1 MPGFFQ
7 HESKE
12 ERSLVLLSFF
22 TLFGILAGHTL
33 LETARDALFVTRVSP
48 THLPFVYIAIALIGV
63 LTSRLTGLGS
73 GAVRYYTITAAL
85 LVASFVDVVFWL
97 FLYKRDGFVVYAFYV
112 WTGLFASWI
121 VTSFWVALTPAV
133 TITQAKRLY
142 GPIGAGA
149 LFGAVA
155 GSGTARLLLLTPGL
169 RKLIL
174 VSAAISIW
182 TAVGPAMMFGRHVA
196 KTVAAVKPPRR
207 ERAREAMRAT
217 LESRYV
223 LKVLGLV
230 LLATSIGTF
239 ADYVLKNEVAAHI
252 AKVKIGPFFAEF
264 AFFTN
269 IGALCLQLFFLDRLL
284 RWAGVHRALAVIPL
298 LFIAFSTAGLAIPAL
313 IAAVLVKGTDASLR
327 TSLLKTGTEL
337 FLFPVDERLRPRAKF
352 AVDLFGQRF
361 GQALASVAILG
372 VVAAH
377 ASTTA
382 LFVTIGVLAVAWF
395 ALLPTLRSGYLA
407 CFRSNLESGELA
419 LDFDLPPPDLESLEA
434 LILALNSS
442 RDAEVLTA
450 LDLLEQQRK
459 TKLVPS
465 LILFHP
471 SQPVVTRALDI
482 LEADGRKDLTPIL
495 TRLRTH
501 PEPKVRAA
509 AVRVLATLEAPD
521 DLIQKFLDDK
531 ESRVRA
537 TAAVALARRG
547 LFDDAKLEALVA
559 NDDPKEQH
567 ALQTSLLRAIR
578 RQPDPRFVPLVRKL
592 ATTKDRGV
600 MVELARTMGVLRD
613 PEFIEALI
621 SYLAFGDPREPARQA
636 LVRYGEPAAK
646 ALIDA
651 MTDPKTAYI
660 VRRQIP
666 RTLAGFDPALAAGPL
681 TARLAE
687 EKDLAMARNLLR
699 ALAHLQKRRPSAVR
713 NRRFYAKL
721 LRDRFMMLHHYRAW
735 HASLEIDSEAHA
747 EHQTSAREL
756 LTGLLHEKERI
767 LEEHAFTLVAL
778 IDEKEDYDAILR
790 GLRDSNQKSRAASL
804 ELLENVAPSAVRD
817 EVLTIAHGTHPTRP
831 PSVESTLRALLD
843 EPSETLT
850 ALAVYHA
857 EELGFE
863 GFVAP
868 PNSMRLGVDAHA

>member
-1 MPGFFQ
+1 MPGFFR
-7 HESKE
+7 HETKE

-33 LETARDALFVTRVSP
+33 LETARDALFITRVSP
-48 THLPFVYIAIALIGV
+48 THLPFVYIAIALVGIV
-63 LTSRLTGLGS
+63 TSRLTGFGK
-73 GAVRYYTITAAL
+73 GVARYYAITAAL
-85 LVASFVDVVFWL
+85 LGAAAVDVVFWFL
-97 FLYKRDGFVVYAFYV
+97 LYKRDGFVVYAFYV

-121 VTSFWVALTPAV
+121 VTSFWIALTPAV

-174 VSAAISIW
+174 VSATVSIL
-182 TAVGPAMMFGRHVA
+182 TAVGPSMMFARHVA

-207 ERAREAMRAT
+207 ERARDAMRAT
-217 LESRYV
+217 FENRYV
-223 LKVLGLV
+223 LSVLFLV

-269 IGALCLQLFFLDRLL
+269 VAALALQLFFLDRLL

-298 LFIAFSTAGLAIPAL
+298 LFLTFSTAGMAIPAL
-313 IAAVLVKGTDASLR
+313 FAAILLKGSDASLR

-352 AVDLFGQRF
+352 AVDLFGQRI

-377 ASTTA
+377 ASTRT
-382 LFVTIGVLAVAWF
+382 LLITIGVLALAWV
-395 ALLPTLRSGYLA
+395 ALLPQLRLGYLA
-407 CFRSNLESGELA
+407 LFRRNLESGELG
-419 LDFDLPPPDLESLEA
+419 LDFELPPPDLESLEA
-434 LILALNSS
+434 MILALNSS

-450 LDLLEQQRK
+450 LDLLEQQGK

-465 LILFHP
+465 LILFHA

-482 LEADGRKDLTPIL
+482 LEADGRKDLAPIL
-495 TRLRTH
+495 TRLRGH
-501 PEPKVRAA
+501 GEAKVRAA
-509 AVRVLATLEAPD
+509 AVRVLASLDAPNDLLE
-521 DLIQKFLDDK
+521 KYLDDA
-531 ESRVRA
+531 ELRVRA

-547 LFDDAKLEALVA
+547 VLDDAKLETLAA
-559 NDDPKEQH
+559 NEDPKEEH
-567 ALQTSLLRAIR
+567 ALRTSLLHAIR
-578 RQPDPRFVPLVRKL
+578 RQPDPRFLPLVHKFSE
-592 ATTKDRGV
+592 TKDRGV
-600 MVELARTMGVLRD
+600 MVELARAMAVLGD
-613 PEFIEALI
+613 PKFIAPLI

-636 LVRYGEPAAK
+636 LVRYGEAAAK
-646 ALIDA
+646 ALIAA
-651 MTDPKTAYI
+651 MRDRDTPYT

-666 RTLAGFDPALAAGPL
+666 RTLAGFDPVIAAPALL
-681 TARLAE
+681 EQLSKE
-687 EKDLAMARNLLR
+687 SDLAMARNLLR
-699 ALAHLQKRRPSAVR
+699 ALALLQKRRPSAVR
-713 NRRFYAKL
+713 NPRLYAKL
-721 LRDRFMMLHHYRAW
+721 LRDRFLMLHHYRAW
-735 HASLEIDSEAHA
+735 HASLELDSEAHP
-747 EHQTSAREL
+747 EHQTSSREL
-756 LTGLLHEKERI
+756 LTGLLHEKEQI

-804 ELLENVAPSAVRD
+804 ELLENVVPSAVRD
-817 EVLTIAHGTHPTRP
+817 EVLTIAHGAHPARP
-831 PSVESTLRALLD
+831 PSVEATLRALLD

-868 PNSMRLGVDAHA
+868 PHSMRLGVEAHA